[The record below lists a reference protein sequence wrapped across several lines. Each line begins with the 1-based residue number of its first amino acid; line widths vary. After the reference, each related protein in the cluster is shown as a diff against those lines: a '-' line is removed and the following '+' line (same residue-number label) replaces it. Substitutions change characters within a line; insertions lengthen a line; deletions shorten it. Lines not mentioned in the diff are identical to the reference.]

1 MKIFL
6 SDSNFCLFNKE
17 KDEAMKDA
25 GDSDIL
31 RKARIYNKNSGR
43 ALKPYEE
50 AVNAAAGTLA
60 LNDPTLLAR
69 RGTQNS
75 FHQCSWFN
83 VEKSV

>member
-1 MKIFL
+1 M
-6 SDSNFCLFNKE
+6 SDSEFCLFNK
-17 KDEAMKDA
+17 KKGEAIKDA

-31 RKARIYNKNSGR
+31 RKARIRNKNSRR

-69 RGTQNS
+69 RWTQNS

-83 VEKSV
+83 MEKSI

>member
-6 SDSNFCLFNKE
+6 SDSKFCLFNKE

-50 AVNAAAGTLA
+50 AVNRSEE
-60 LNDPTLLAR
+60 R
-69 RGTQNS
+69 RVGKECRS
-75 FHQCSWFN
+75 RWSPYH
-83 VEKSV
+83 